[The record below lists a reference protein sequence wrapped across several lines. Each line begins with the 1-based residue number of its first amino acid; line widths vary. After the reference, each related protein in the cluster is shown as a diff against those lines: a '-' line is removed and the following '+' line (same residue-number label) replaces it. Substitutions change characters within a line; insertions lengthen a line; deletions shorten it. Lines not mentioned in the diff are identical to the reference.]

1 MVAGVIYAPYTRELF
16 TADAKEAVLYEGK
29 TARPMCAAGAKVE
42 SKGILTGYFPF
53 RDKNPRRAEKSWE
66 LAASLANAYAT
77 VHSPGAAALDLAQ
90 VAAGHTAV
98 AFGTTMRPWDVAAG
112 IHMVRV
118 AGGNVKTF
126 ETSQNRN
133 EPEYLRGAF
142 VASACGLNP
151 VTAHAVVEQ
160 FISCQ

>member
-1 MVAGVIYAPYTRELF
+1 
-16 TADAKEAVLYEGK
+16 
-29 TARPMCAAGAKVE
+29 
-42 SKGILTGYFPF
+42 
-53 RDKNPRRAEKSWE
+53 
-66 LAASLANAYAT
+66 
-77 VHSPGAAALDLAQ
+77 
-90 VAAGHTAV
+90 
-98 AFGTTMRPWDVAAG
+98 MRPWDVAAG